1 VTRGGYCEEK
11 HDTRYEIGL
20 QMPTKEI
27 VSDNESKMKKAVEFL
42 QDELKAVR
50 TGRASTG
57 LVENMKVDYYGTP
70 TPLKQIA
77 TLATPQADMIVIKP
91 FDPASLKDIE
101 KAIKNSDL
109 SIAPIAD
116 GKLIRLNIPALSE
129 ERRKQLVG
137 QAKQMGEQAKVSIR
151 NIRRDAN
158 KHLEKQQKN
167 KIITEDE
174 LEKGRKQIDDITKE
188 CVDKVDL
195 VIKKKSDEIL
205 LD

>member
-1 VTRGGYCEEK
+1 
-11 HDTRYEIGL
+11 
-20 QMPTKEI
+20 
-27 VSDNESKMKKAVEFL
+27 
-42 QDELKAVR
+42 
-50 TGRASTG
+50 
-57 LVENMKVDYYGTP
+57 MKVDYYGTP
-70 TPLKQIA
+70 TPLKQMA
-77 TLATPQADMIVIKP
+77 TLATPQADMVVIKP
-91 FDPASLKDIE
+91 FDPSSLKDIE

-109 SIAPIAD
+109 SIAPVVD

-158 KHLEKQQKN
+158 KQLEKEQKN

-174 LEKGRKQIDDITKE
+174 LDKGKKQVDDITRE
-188 CVDKVDL
+188 CVDQVDL
-195 VIKKKSDEIL
+195 VVKKKSDEIM